1 METSKANGIGTRVLD
16 FSKRFL
22 SHRYLPTALAI
33 GAILVMLPAL
43 KTGFGGDDRLQRVVE
58 LKPSQLPPRMHE
70 TGMIGF
76 IKTNRRILKRQN
88 KLALFR
94 GSVNGWVG

>member
-1 METSKANGIGTRVLD
+1 L
-16 FSKRFL
+16 
-22 SHRYLPTALAI
+22 
-33 GAILVMLPAL
+33 
-43 KTGFGGDDRLQRVVE
+43 GGDDLLQRVVE

-70 TGMIGF
+70 RGMIGF

-94 GSVNGWVG
+94 GSVNV